1 MATHVVTSDQKD
13 KISNRL
19 KEISRQVFLQRE
31 YGHDPDLLI
40 DHLQSATEG
49 KFIGDSKMVFP
60 IQPSVTL
67 SVPPFQF
74 PRLFKA
80 ADTNLDEIIPVTE
93 CFAKKVLGVT
103 VNLRKQFDFPAELP
117 WKNMLL
123 VFDPGLNNREAIE
136 KSLKGQKLKVYEESN
151 VMEYS
156 GSAALGQPTLQI
168 IENSIRPT
176 EDTLGNLAKSPDQLN
191 IDSRPYLE
199 LRGYALAFGLRYS
212 TSKDYLDPETWT
224 WFPKN
229 RLPDGRVACGSWDP
243 DVFYREV
250 RFDWCGSGCV
260 GSGDGARLAMSV
272 PLKLQS

>member
-19 KEISRQVFLQRE
+19 AEINRQVFLQRE

-49 KFIGDSKMVFP
+49 KFNRDSKMAFP
-60 IQPSVTL
+60 IQPSITP
-67 SVPPFQF
+67 SAPPFEF

-93 CFAKKVLGVT
+93 CFAEKILGVT
-103 VNLRKQFDFPAELP
+103 INLRKQFDFPAEFS

-123 VFDPGLNNREAIE
+123 AFDPGLNNREAIE
-136 KSLKGQKLKVYEESN
+136 KSLYGQKLKVYEESN

-156 GSAALGQPTLQI
+156 GSAALGQPTLHI

-176 EDTLGNLAKSPDQLN
+176 EDTMGNLAKSPDQLN
-191 IDSRPYLE
+191 ADGRSYLE
-199 LRGYALAFGLRYS
+199 LRGYALAFGLRYFS
-212 TSKDYLDPETWT
+212 SKDYLDPQTRT

-229 RLPDGRVACGSWDP
+229 RLPDGWVAFGCWSPPVD
-243 DVFYREV
+243 YREV
-250 RFDWCGSGCV
+250 KFCWLSSVNVLPGF
-260 GSGDGARLAMSV
+260 GARLAMSV
-272 PLKLQS
+272 PLKPQS